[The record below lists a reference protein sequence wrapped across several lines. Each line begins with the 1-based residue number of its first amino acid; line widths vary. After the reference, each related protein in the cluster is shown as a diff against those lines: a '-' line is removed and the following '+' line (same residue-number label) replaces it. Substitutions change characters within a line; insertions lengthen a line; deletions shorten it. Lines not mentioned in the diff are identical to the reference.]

1 MRERDF
7 KLLDAGTIV
16 WFNFSHLRWRR
27 EVVEHLDISQLWQFY
42 LYLCRDADFNTNKN
56 FLHWL
61 LLWYALAIVNWASLA
76 IVTNWFKRGAFQQR
90 INLFAIVIWMIDRV
104 KIFVCHHLGALAWDC
119 EFFELFYLSYKLV
132 LAGSTISLWMWKKI
146 TLFPSWC
153 LCRLFGHGHS
163 QQQNFPSTFGDSSP
177 FPSFLTNCCYFVL
190 KYTLEKEEW
199 RKWQTFQFSDRN
211 LLRNC
216 RGLIFTFHFSFL
228 AYLTLMLTQSHT
240 LTMCRKYDCFLLLA
254 AGVLVFFFSRS
265 PSNFSPTLVHL
276 HVHVEL
282 MRKKSRR

>member
-1 MRERDF
+1 MLSLLSIERVSLSSQIDLNVAPFSRELIYLP
-7 KLLDAGTIV
+7 LLFGWLIEWRFSFVTI
-16 WFNFSHLRWRR
+16 WELSREIAIFANF
-27 EVVEHLDISQLWQFY
+27 
-42 LYLCRDADFNTNKN
+42 
-56 FLHWL
+56 
-61 LLWYALAIVNWASLA
+61 
-76 IVTNWFKRGAFQQR
+76 
-90 INLFAIVIWMIDRV
+90 
-104 KIFVCHHLGALAWDC
+104 
-119 EFFELFYLSYKLV
+119 FYLSYKLV